1 MSGKKNKNKKPQ
13 NSKQP
18 NQKWAEDLN
27 RPVSKEDIQIA
38 NRRMIKMLNI
48 ANYERKA
55 NPNSSEVSPHTCH
68 MVIIKNSINN
78 KYCQERGEKDIVV
91 HC

>member
-1 MSGKKNKNKKPQ
+1 MQRQLLEWKEIFANDMTVKRLIPKLHKQLIQLNVRKKKTKNKKPQ

-27 RPVSKEDIQIA
+27 RHVSKEDIQIA

-48 ANYERKA
+48 ANY
-55 NPNSSEVSPHTCH
+55 
-68 MVIIKNSINN
+68 
-78 KYCQERGEKDIVV
+78 
-91 HC
+91 